1 MIMPVTMMMTIRI
14 IIMKNYLTK
23 LHSLTKLPE
32 RKIHLQ
38 STYPKQFLDVPT
50 EKVIGM
56 GEITPLIFNPLTHS
70 VEHKMSQMLPL
81 DSYSS
86 STRLKRTE
94 DANFHKLVYDL
105 LAITN

>member
-1 MIMPVTMMMTIRI
+1 MMMMTVTMMMMTIRI

-56 GEITPLIFNPLTHS
+56 GEITPLTHS
-70 VEHKMSQMLPL
+70 VEHKMGQMLPL

-86 STRLKRTE
+86 STRPKRTE
-94 DANFHKLVYDL
+94 DVNFHKLVDDL